1 MTEASLDSNA
11 KARGDFSP
19 GMFLV
24 RYGLG
29 GVMVLAGVVMLIVS
43 PASQGVDGF
52 AMAVGGGLSVVLLNF
67 LFRLSVSS
75 EEDRA
80 AEERARAFFDEHGEW
95 PEDEP
100 RRGRQWVLPAGV
112 VTYEQEQEQLRAAGE
127 LRPAGEFTAA
137 GELRP
142 TGDLRA
148 AGELRPTHQS
158 GDFVPFGVEKTAAS
172 R

>member
-1 MTEASLDSNA
+1 MTEATLDSNA
-11 KARGDFSP
+11 KPRGDSSP

-24 RYGLG
+24 RYGIG
-29 GVMVLAGVVMLIVS
+29 GVMVLAGIVMLIVS

-52 AMAVGGGLSVVLLNF
+52 AMAVGGGLSVALLNF

-95 PEDEP
+95 PQDEP

-112 VTYEQEQEQLRAAGE
+112 VTYEQEQEQLRAARQ
-127 LRPAGEFTAA
+127 LRTAA
-137 GELRP
+137 ALGAANELS
-142 TGDLRA
+142 
-148 AGELRPTHQS
+148 PTHQG

-172 R
+172 S